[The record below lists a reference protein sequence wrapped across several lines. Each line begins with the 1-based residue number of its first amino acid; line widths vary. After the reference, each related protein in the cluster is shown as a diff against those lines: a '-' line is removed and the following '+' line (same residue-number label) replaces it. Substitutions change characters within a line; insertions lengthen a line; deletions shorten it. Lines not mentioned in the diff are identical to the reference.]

1 MRAYKLHDGR
11 RGAALTVRV
20 TPRARRT
27 EIAGFLED
35 GILRI
40 RIAAPPVEGKANAA
54 LVEFLAK
61 VLSVRKNRIEVV
73 AGDKSLDKIISVT
86 DLSADEVQRRVN
98 AWLGAQTGE

>member
-98 AWLGAQTGE
+98 AWLGALTGE